1 MIAFLLQQLI
11 NALTVGAIYALIA
24 LGYTMVYGVLK
35 LINFAHADLFMVG
48 AYVSFFLMALLIGP
62 LGGPLPIL
70 IVTVVF
76 FATFAL
82 VGLLGVA
89 IERAAYRPLRRSSRL
104 APMLSALGMAIVLQ
118 NAVMLLA
125 GRKPIVYPAIVSTE
139 PIDVLGAVFTPKQAA
154 IVVIAVLLMLL
165 LTWFVHGTR
174 LGIRIRA
181 VSESGVTAQLLGIN
195 IDRTISVIF
204 FIGPGLGAVAG
215 LLYASYYGVATFSMG
230 FIVGLKAFTAAIL
243 GGIGS
248 IPGAMLGGFLL
259 GLLETFGAG
268 LLPSLTGGAI
278 GPEYRDI
285 FAFVILIVVLI
296 FKPAGLLG
304 EAISEETLVY
314 KKDY

>member
-70 IVTVVF
+70 VVTVVF